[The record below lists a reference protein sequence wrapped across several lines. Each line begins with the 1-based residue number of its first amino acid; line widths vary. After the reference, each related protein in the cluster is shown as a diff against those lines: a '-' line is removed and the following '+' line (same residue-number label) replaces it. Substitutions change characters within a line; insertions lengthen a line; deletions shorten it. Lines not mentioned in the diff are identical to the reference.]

1 MYYPF
6 ELLLILKT
14 AVKIAESVLY
24 FKNTLQIM
32 TDYLLLSHPY
42 TYIILG
48 GGVSFLIAL
57 PRALSTGQ
65 DHVS

>member
-6 ELLLILKT
+6 ELLLILKP
-14 AVKIAESVLY
+14 AVKIADSVLY

-48 GGVSFLIAL
+48 WGSFPYSIDQEL
-57 PRALSTGQ
+57 
-65 DHVS
+65 